1 MKINKK
7 KVFEFP
13 YSIQF
18 WSFILAGSIAAEC
31 IGLFFQYVMKEDP
44 CAICVHI
51 RAWIMLIGIIS
62 ISAMLLKK
70 HGRLPVFI
78 LYTSMMFIIT
88 KIITLAAEAVNI
100 ERGTVF
106 STCSIEAGFPSW
118 LPLDR
123 INPFIFEPTG
133 ICGKV
138 VKIIPDLDASPSL
151 SEITFYGSVSALF
164 FVSFVILISS
174 VVEIVYNKDFT
185 QNNG

>member
-7 KVFEFP
+7 KIFEFP
-13 YSIQF
+13 YSVQF
-18 WSFILAGSIAAEC
+18 WSFILASSIAAEC

-62 ISAMLLKK
+62 IAAILLKK

-78 LYTSMMFIIT
+78 LYTSLMFIIT
-88 KIITLAAEAVNI
+88 KIITLADEALKI

-123 INPFIFEPTG
+123 LIPFVFEPTG

-151 SEITFYGSVSALF
+151 SEIIFYGSVSALF

-174 VVEIVYNKDFT
+174 VVEIVFNKKKSF
-185 QNNG
+185 

>member
-7 KVFEFP
+7 KIFEFP

-51 RAWIMLIGIIS
+51 RAWIMLIGFIS
-62 ISAMLLKK
+62 IAAMLLKK
-70 HGRLPVFI
+70 HGRFPVFI
-78 LYTSMMFIIT
+78 LYTSMMFVIT
-88 KIITLAAEAVNI
+88 KIIILAGEALKI

-123 INPFIFEPTG
+123 LSPFVFEPTG

-138 VKIIPDLDASPSL
+138 VKVIPDLNASPSL
-151 SEITFYGSVSALF
+151 SEVTFYGSVSALL
-164 FVSFVILISS
+164 FVSLVILISS
-174 VVEIVYNKDFT
+174 VVEMAFNKEKSF
-185 QNNG
+185 